1 MSAEL
6 ETRLKELMMSAL
18 EGNTSAYEEFLGETT
33 GVVRSFLTHSLGSR
47 FSSAERID
55 DVVQEVLISIHR
67 KRDLYKPD
75 MPILPWIRAIAK
87 YRFIDHL
94 RSEQKHSHQVELEE
108 GSELE
113 NSQAVEAP
121 TYGSDSGEELL
132 EGLTVRQKE
141 ILRLAKVEEMPLAEI
156 AKNQGMSLSAVKVT
170 VHRAVQAI
178 RKRLS

>member
-1 MSAEL
+1 
-6 ETRLKELMMSAL
+6 MMSAL
-18 EGNTSAYEEFLGETT
+18 EGNSSAYEDFLGQTA

-47 FSSAERID
+47 FSSSERID

-94 RSEQKHSHQVELEE
+94 RTEKRHPHQVEWDEAV
-108 GSELE
+108 E
-113 NSQAVEAP
+113 NSLGIEAP
-121 TYGSDSGEELL
+121 SHGTDSGEELL
-132 EGLTVRQKE
+132 DGLTDRQKE
-141 ILRLAKVEEMPLAEI
+141 ILRLAKIEEMPLADI
-156 AKNQGMSLSAVKVT
+156 AKKQGMSLSAVKVT
-170 VHRAVQAI
+170 IHRSVQAI